1 MEFRSDLVKGSVAP
15 IVLKLLDERER
26 YGYEIVKVV
35 NERTRGA
42 FQWKEG
48 TLYPCLHQLEA
59 EGLLSSVW
67 REAESGK
74 QRKYYRLT
82 RKGRA
87 ELASRTREWKNF
99 SQAVNALLMGS
110 GA

>member
-15 IVLKLLDERER
+15 IVLKLLSERER

-35 NERTRGA
+35 NERTQGA

-48 TLYPCLHQLEA
+48 TLYPCLHQLESD
-59 EGLLSSVW
+59 GLLRSVW

-74 QRKYYRLT
+74 QRKYYRIT
-82 RKGRA
+82 RKGRG
-87 ELASRTREWKNF
+87 ELSSRTQEWKAF
-99 SQAVNALLMGS
+99 SQAVNVLLMGA